1 MTNYEGKTFAKHWTD
16 QPDAVTE
23 AEPLSRFFLS
33 GPGQSV
39 EVRQIGFNDGLFVTV
54 GNLFGSQTIQV
65 PDAKTA
71 FQVIGAMADLENGQT
86 IKISRFPGAE
96 ILDAEGQ
103 PV

>member
-1 MTNYEGKTFAKHWTD
+1 MYKKHWTD

-39 EVRQIGFNDGLFVTV
+39 EVRQIGYNDGLFVTV
-54 GNLFGSQTIQV
+54 GNLFGSQTIKV

-71 FQVIGAMADLENGQT
+71 FRVVGAISALDSGQT
-86 IKISRFPGAE
+86 LKISSFPGVE
-96 ILDAEGQ
+96 ILEEVA
-103 PV
+103 